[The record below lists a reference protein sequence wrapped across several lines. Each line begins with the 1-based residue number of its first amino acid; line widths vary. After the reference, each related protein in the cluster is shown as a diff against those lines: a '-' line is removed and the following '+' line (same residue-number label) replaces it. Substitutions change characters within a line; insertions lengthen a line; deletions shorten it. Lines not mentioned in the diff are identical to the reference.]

1 MTVLTEIRIS
11 DLEEGAPVDVV
22 EILVAE
28 GERVEVDQVLATLE
42 TDKAL
47 VEFPSPHEGVVS
59 KIHVQPG
66 DQVVQGDVLLALEPT
81 EAAPRSEKLDK
92 PETPAAT
99 QQSSAEIP
107 ASEPTPPEPAL
118 AAAEGSR
125 HEYASP
131 AMYRYARELGVSLER
146 VQGSG
151 RGLRILKEDIEAHV
165 RTRMQ
170 SPQAT
175 DGIQPPPAS
184 LPDFSEY
191 GETEEAPLT
200 RVQKLTA
207 QNLLQAWQ
215 SIPHV
220 THFERA
226 DVTGL
231 EACRAQLAE
240 QAQSRGVRLTPP
252 IFVIKALAAALA
264 EFPRF
269 NASFDAAREC
279 IVLKKYFHI
288 GIAVDTPHG
297 LLVPVLR
304 DVDRKTLAE
313 VAGEV
318 ADLGARARERK
329 LGPEEMGGASMTVT
343 SLGHLGGQAFTPIIN
358 PPEVAILGL
367 SRMLVRTDQGAGTQ
381 NFLPLSLSYDHR
393 VINGAEAA
401 RFSLYIK
408 AILEDIWKL
417 VLG

>member
-1 MTVLTEIRIS
+1 MATLRDIRIS

-28 GERVEVDQVLATLE
+28 GEHVEVDQVLATLE

-47 VEFPSPHEGVVS
+47 VEFPSPHAGQVK
-59 KIHVQPG
+59 KIHVQAG
-66 DQVVQGDVLLALEPT
+66 DQVVQGDALLALEST
-81 EAAPRSEKLDK
+81 EAAPSPEKT
-92 PETPAAT
+92 ETPSAT
-99 QQSSAEIP
+99 QQSCAEIF
-107 ASEPTPPEPAL
+107 ASEPTPPEPAP
-118 AAAEGSR
+118 APAEGSR

-165 RTRMQ
+165 RSRMQ
-170 SPQAT
+170 ASPAA
-175 DGIQPPPAS
+175 DGIQLPPAS

-191 GETEEAPLT
+191 GETEEEPLT
-200 RVQKLTA
+200 RIQKLTA

-231 EACRAQLAE
+231 EAYRAQLAE

-252 IFVIKALAAALA
+252 IFVIKALAATLA
-264 EFPRF
+264 AFPRF
-269 NASFDAAREC
+269 NASYDGVREC

-318 ADLGARARERK
+318 ADLGQRARERK
-329 LGPEEMGGASMTVT
+329 LTPEEMGGASMTVT

-367 SRMLVRTDQGAGTQ
+367 SRIIVRSDPGAGVQ

-401 RFSLYIK
+401 RFSLHIK

>member
-1 MTVLTEIRIS
+1 MTALTEIRIS

-28 GERVEVDQVLATLE
+28 GEHVEVDQVLATLE

-47 VEFPSPHEGVVS
+47 VEFPSPHEGVVR

-66 DQVVQGDVLLALEPT
+66 DQVVQGDVLLALEAT
-81 EAAPRSEKLDK
+81 EAAPRPEKPDN
-92 PETPAAT
+92 PETPAAP
-99 QQSSAEIP
+99 QAAFAETP
-107 ASEPTPPEPAL
+107 APSEPMP

-125 HEYASP
+125 QEYASP

-170 SPQAT
+170 SPQSAH
-175 DGIQPPPAS
+175 GIQPPPAS

-200 RVQKLTA
+200 RIQKLTA
-207 QNLLQAWQ
+207 QNLLSAWQ

-240 QAQSRGVRLTPP
+240 QAQSQGVRLTPP

-304 DVDRKTLAE
+304 DVDRKTVAE

-318 ADLGARARERK
+318 ADLGHRARERK
-329 LGPEEMGGASMTVT
+329 LAPEEMGGASMTVT

-367 SRMLVRTDQGAGTQ
+367 SRMIVRSAPGAGTQ

-401 RFSLYIK
+401 RFSLHIK

>member
-1 MTVLTEIRIS
+1 MAVLKDIRIS

-22 EILVAE
+22 EILVVE
-28 GERVEVDQVLATLE
+28 GERVEVDQPLATLE

-47 VEFPSPHEGVVS
+47 VEFPSPYAGEVK

-66 DQVVQGDVLLALEPT
+66 DQMVEGDVLLALEST
-81 EAAPRSEKLDK
+81 DAAPAPDK
-92 PETPAAT
+92 AEPAANST
-99 QQSSAEIP
+99 QTAAKVPVDP
-107 ASEPTPPEPAL
+107 APVPEVTD
-118 AAAEGSR
+118 STR

-131 AMYRYARELGVSLER
+131 AMYRFARELGVSLER

-151 RGLRILKEDIEAHV
+151 RGLRILKQDIEEHV
-165 RTRMQ
+165 RTRLQ
-170 SPQAT
+170 SAPAS
-175 DGIQPPPAS
+175 DDVRASPAS

-191 GETEEAPLT
+191 GETEDEPLT
-200 RVQKLTA
+200 KIQKLTA
-207 QNLLQAWQ
+207 QNLLAAWQ

-226 DVTGL
+226 DVTAL
-231 EACRAQLAE
+231 EECRAQLAE
-240 QAQSRGVRLTPP
+240 QAQGLRLTPP
-252 IFVIKALAAALA
+252 IFVIKALAATLA

-269 NASFDAAREC
+269 NASYDAAREC

-288 GIAVDTPHG
+288 GIAVDTPQG

-304 DVDRKTLAE
+304 DVDKKTLAE
-313 VAGEV
+313 VAAEV
-318 ADLGARARERK
+318 AELGQRARERK
-329 LGPEEMGGASMTVT
+329 LRADEMGGASMTLT

-367 SRMLVRTDQGAGTQ
+367 SRMIVHADSSSAGTVAQ

-401 RFSLYIK
+401 RFSLHIK